1 MKKIALI
8 SMVISLLVVACG
20 SKATPTPIPTVE
32 LNAPSQTTPTGTTHS
47 NGGVSA
53 SGKVVAEKEAHL
65 GFILGGNLKDVNVS
79 VGDPVK
85 TGQVLG
91 SLENNAYQLDYDQA
105 VRNLNELT
113 SPAAQAAAA
122 QALAAAQQSLHDQQ
136 DKVDSQSFK
145 RASDTLIQNTQAEI
159 DLAKQALARASDAYR
174 QVSRLEDG
182 NPQKAA
188 ALVAMTNA
196 QLRLNNLTA
205 TLNWYT
211 GKPTDI
217 DAALESA
224 KLDVSKAAVQEAQW
238 YLSAVKGDNIPAEA
252 TGTDLMRLKAA
263 KDIVTTAK
271 DRLDHT
277 QIISPIPGV
286 IINVNAIAGEFIT
299 PGQVI
304 FVISDVTQLHIETT
318 DLSERDLPGVKV
330 GQKVMITVK
339 ALNTTLPGHVTSIS
353 PVADLLGG
361 DVVYKTRID
370 IDSTPD
376 QLRAGMSVDVEYES
390 GS

>member
-286 IINVNAIAGEFIT
+286 VINVNAIAGEFIT

>member
-159 DLAKQALARASDAYR
+159 DLAKQTLARASDAYR

-286 IINVNAIAGEFIT
+286 VINVNAIAGEFIT

>member
-8 SMVISLLVVACG
+8 SMVISLLVAACG

-286 IINVNAIAGEFIT
+286 VINVNAIAGEFIT

>member
-159 DLAKQALARASDAYR
+159 DLAKQTLARASDAYR